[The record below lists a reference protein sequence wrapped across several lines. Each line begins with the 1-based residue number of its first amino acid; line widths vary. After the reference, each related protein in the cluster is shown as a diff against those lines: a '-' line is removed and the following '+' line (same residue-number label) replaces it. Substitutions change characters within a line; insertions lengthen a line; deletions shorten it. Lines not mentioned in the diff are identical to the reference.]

1 MTTVVAAAV
10 DGKVFMAADSATN
23 VYERPVIGGI
33 RKLLRLKAGA
43 LGEVLLGVA
52 GAGGLP
58 GCIQASL
65 RIDSVPL
72 EDEDVDDWAHAIAC
86 AITEIATEAG
96 LMEDGSISGSVLL
109 GWNGRIWTL
118 GHSCACAHPEG
129 RAAIG
134 SGEGPAM
141 GALDVLLEGAAE
153 PAYAVVRAVEAGIRL
168 ARFSEGPIKVEVLDP
183 ADGGDQ

>member
-23 VYERPVIGGI
+23 VYERPVVGGI

-65 RIDSVPL
+65 QIDSVPL
-72 EDEDVDDWAHAIAC
+72 EDEDVDAWAHAIAC

-96 LMEDGSISGSVLL
+96 LLEDGSLSGSVLL
-109 GWNGRIWTL
+109 GWNGHLWTL
-118 GHSCACAHPEG
+118 GHACACAHPDG

-141 GALDVLLEGAAE
+141 GALDVLLDDGAD
-153 PAYAVVRAVEAGIRL
+153 PAYAVVRATQAGIRL
-168 ARFSEGPIKVEVLDP
+168 DRFSEGPVNAEVLGP
-183 ADGGDQ
+183 ADEDDQ